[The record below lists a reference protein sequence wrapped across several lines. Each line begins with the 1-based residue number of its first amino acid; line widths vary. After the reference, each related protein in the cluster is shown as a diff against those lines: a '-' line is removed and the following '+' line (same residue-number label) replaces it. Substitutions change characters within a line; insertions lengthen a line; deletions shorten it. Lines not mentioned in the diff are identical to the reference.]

1 MNDVR
6 TTRALILTALILGVA
21 GDQLLDVREA
31 RAGFAIFAFAV
42 LGATYARVR
51 RPALR
56 LLLALM
62 GATALL
68 QLVRF
73 APTLNLISQGLFV
86 GGGVTALWVSGGGAL
101 IGARAWDLLRVA
113 RSTALTFIAG
123 AARLLSQWRTGATAD
138 RTTPLQLILGGA
150 VLALPLLAI
159 ITSLLSEA
167 DPIFAR
173 GMQAIVD
180 FVSGD
185 LVSHALTSA
194 ILAWIVAGWLQGML
208 RPVED
213 RAQRTDAPR
222 FALAAHLPALL
233 GFILLLAA
241 FLGVQARTL
250 FGGAEFVRRTAGL
263 SFAEYARGGFFELVA
278 VAFLAVGLLLIV
290 DATLDRASEG
300 AERRFRASGW
310 TLIGLVGVLALSA
323 LHRMSVYVGAFGL
336 SEDRIYALA
345 AMAGIA
351 ASLAWFGAT
360 VLRGRGDRLIPGLL
374 GGAVI
379 WVFGLHALDP
389 DALVARVNLSRAR
402 EGASFDIAYHVARS
416 ADAVPVLMGGAR
428 ELGTPRCGQLVSD
441 LAARW
446 AVSADQAADWR
457 AWNLALWRARRD
469 LRGSSAELLRRRCG
483 P

>member
-21 GDQLLDVREA
+21 GDQLLDAREA
-31 RAGFAIFAFAV
+31 RAGFAVFAFAV
-42 LGATYARVR
+42 LGATYARVG

-73 APTLNLISQGLFV
+73 APTLNLISHGLFV
-86 GGGVTALWVSGGGAL
+86 VAGVTALWVAGGGAL
-101 IGARAWDLLRVA
+101 IGARAWDLVRVA
-113 RSTALTFIAG
+113 RSTALTFITG
-123 AARLLSQWRTGATAD
+123 AARLLSQWRTGSTAD

-150 VLALPLLAI
+150 VFALPLLAI
-159 ITSLLSEA
+159 VTSLLADA

-194 ILAWIVAGWLQGML
+194 ILAWIVAGWLQGVL
-208 RPVED
+208 RPAED
-213 RAQRTDAPR
+213 RTKRTDAPR

-233 GFILLLAA
+233 GFIVLLAA

-263 SFAEYARGGFFELVA
+263 SFAQYARGGFFELVA
-278 VAFLAVGLLLIV
+278 VAVLAVGLLLIV
-290 DATLDRASEG
+290 DATLDRAKEG
-300 AERRFRASGW
+300 TERRFRIAGW
-310 TLIGLVGVLALSA
+310 TLIGLVGVLAVSA
-323 LHRMSVYVGAFGL
+323 LQRMSIYVGAFGL
-336 SEDRIYALA
+336 SEDRVYALA
-345 AMAGIA
+345 ALAGIV

-360 VLRGRGDRLIPGLL
+360 VLRGRSERLLPGLL
-374 GGAVI
+374 AGAFL
-379 WVFGLHALDP
+379 WGFGLHALDP
-389 DALVARVNLSRAR
+389 DALVARVNLARSRA
-402 EGASFDIAYHVARS
+402 GASFDVGYHIARS
-416 ADAVPVLMGGAR
+416 ADAVPVLLAGAR
-428 ELGTPRCGQLVSD
+428 QLAAPDCESLVSG
-441 LAARW
+441 LAERW
-446 AVSADQAADWR
+446 TLPADQVADWR
-457 AWNLALWRARRD
+457 AWDLALWRARIA
-469 LRGSSAELLRRRCG
+469 LRGSKEDLLGRACG
-483 P
+483 S